1 MKTSGMVQEGARTR
15 RRIAGWRV
23 LAAAA
28 AALAMTLVVAG
39 TVSAE
44 APSTPRPAAS
54 CTAQLELDPNPVL
67 FGRPRLVAGSV
78 NGLDPGAPFNIFVE
92 GQRVGSGFVDV
103 AGRATFGLIVET
115 ATAVA
120 FDVQVA
126 TETRCAAG
134 QLIVAGPLQL
144 RCTLDPDGTIICPL
158 VD

>member
-1 MKTSGMVQEGARTR
+1 MDIFGTAPRVMPARR
-15 RRIAGWRV
+15 KFVGWGV
-23 LAAAA
+23 VTAAAV
-28 AALAMTLVVAG
+28 ALAMTLVGAG
-39 TVSAE
+39 TASAE

-67 FGRPRLVAGSV
+67 FGRTTQVIGTV
-78 NGLDPGAPFNIFVE
+78 DGLDPGASFNVFVE
-92 GQRVGSGFVDV
+92 GQRLISGFVDV

-115 ATAVA
+115 VTAVA
-120 FDVQVA
+120 FDVQLA

-144 RCTLDPDGTIICPL
+144 RCTVDLDGTIICPL